1 MNETLNSEIQRTFTL
16 PEENKDT
23 MVREGPRYWKRLINK
38 WERCGMDTINFVKS
52 LSPTLVLDLGCGE
65 NQYKH
70 YIPNLVGID
79 LVNELADIKSDIS
92 TIPYDDNVA
101 DVVLC
106 FGSIN
111 FGDSK
116 LIETQLLEMY
126 RVLKPGGYAVFRV
139 NTDTNHDTRNIYY
152 GWTPELANYWTE
164 KLNLQYGQEPITI
177 VRTNTNGQPNLN
189 WVDKTNLKI
198 GATPRTPYRLF
209 WIWKK

>member
-1 MNETLNSEIQRTFTL
+1 MNSELNSEIKKTFSL
-16 PEENKDT
+16 PEENKT
-23 MVREGPRYWKRLINK
+23 IMEREGPRYWKRLINK
-38 WERCGMDTINFVKS
+38 WDRCGMDTINFVNE

-70 YIPNLVGID
+70 YISNLIGID
-79 LVNELADIKSDIS
+79 LVNELADIKADIS
-92 TIPYDDNVA
+92 TIPYDDNTA

-111 FGDSK
+111 FGDTT
-116 LIETQLLEMY
+116 LIQTQLLEMY

-139 NTDTNHDTRNIYY
+139 NPDTNRDTRNIYY
-152 GWTPELANYWTE
+152 GWTPELANFWTE
-164 KLNLQYGQEPITI
+164 KLNLQYHQEPITI